1 MHTKM
6 SFDFVKNEES
16 RTMLRTAY
24 EAINAT
30 NTWDYIGSDVVG
42 GFMFKNDP
50 QQKRIYAKIEELGFK
65 GHSGTTFA
73 FTLRQMQRL
82 YLLGGYDVYE
92 KTLKAEATP
101 SKQIKFQT
109 N

>member
-1 MHTKM
+1 M
-6 SFDFVKNEES
+6 SFDFVKDKDARE
-16 RTMLRTAY
+16 MLRTAY

-42 GFMFKNDP
+42 GFMFRNDP
-50 QQKRIYAKIEELGFK
+50 QQKQIYAKIEELGYHL
-65 GHSGTTFA
+65 HSGASFA

-82 YLLGGYDVYE
+82 HLLGGYDVYE
-92 KTLKAEATP
+92 KTMKNEANP
-101 SKQIKFQT
+101 SKRIKFQT